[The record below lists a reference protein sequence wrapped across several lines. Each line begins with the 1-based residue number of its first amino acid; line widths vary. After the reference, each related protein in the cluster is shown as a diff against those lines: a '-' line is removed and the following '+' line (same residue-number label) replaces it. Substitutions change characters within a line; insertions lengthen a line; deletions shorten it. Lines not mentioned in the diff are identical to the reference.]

1 MKRED
6 VFLIEQD
13 SAEPLA
19 WAVSGLRPR
28 TPVPVFSASQPCA
41 DGAALNGGSEG

>member
-19 WAVSGLRPR
+19 WAVSGLRPEPHYSR
-28 TPVPVFSASQPCA
+28 AGLFSFATLC
-41 DGAALNGGSEG
+41 